1 MPILSGTMKSGMFR
15 LRLNMRRVRSMTQ
28 AVLDIKRWGNNLG
41 VRLPVGIARE
51 AHLHADQPVRIEV
64 DNGRIIITPLE
75 NGRLTLEQ
83 RLEQFDA
90 ARHGGEVM
98 DATPVGAEQW

>member
-1 MPILSGTMKSGMFR
+1 
-15 LRLNMRRVRSMTQ
+15 MTN

-51 AHLHADQPVRIEV
+51 ANLQADQRVRIEV
-64 DNGRIIITPLE
+64 DNGRVIITPLDNE
-75 NGRLTLEQ
+75 QLTLEQ
-83 RLEQFDA
+83 RLERFDP

-98 DATPVGAEQW
+98 QTTAVGAEQW